1 MNEAEIQEDE
11 GETMRSNYLGRLTN
25 AEKKARNREIHLQI
39 ADSMDAFGKYVE
51 ATILWWLHT
60 EKGYGKIRLE
70 RDLESLKTALEG
82 LKEFYELGDT
92 EDINYACMQN
102 LKAIGFDTSLLG
114 NSFPIDYSISDSK
127 EPLPKR

>member
-1 MNEAEIQEDE
+1 MK
-11 GETMRSNYLGRLTN
+11 SNYLGYLTS
-25 AEKKARNREIHLQI
+25 AQKKAQKREIHLQI
-39 ADSMDAFGKYVE
+39 ADSMDEFGKYVE

-60 EKGYGKIRLE
+60 EKGEGKKRLE

-82 LKEFYELGDT
+82 LKDFYELGDT
-92 EDINYACMQN
+92 EDINYACVQN